1 MLSGKYDF
9 TERVKCAFQ
18 RRSSSDSQ
26 SEEEAQQLQLWAQ
39 EMGAGSS
46 RPRLEVGL
54 AHDDYEEARH
64 FAEDQERDRLA
75 TVVES
80 GVELLK
86 VI

>member
-1 MLSGKYDF
+1 
-9 TERVKCAFQ
+9 
-18 RRSSSDSQ
+18 
-26 SEEEAQQLQLWAQ
+26 
-39 EMGAGSS
+39 MGAGSS